1 MISDFLLEYV
11 VSIFDWKVILL

>member
-11 VSIFDWKVILL
+11 VSIIDWKVILL